1 MVGESVI
8 TPPELIAYW
17 KDYPKSMPLSSVL
30 RFIEGYAVP
39 AEELRELQDID
50 ARIRGVKSEGAEP
63 LREPIIPSAYRASSA
78 GRGRKVVEDQSA
90 DKGIFDD
97 GGASGVLIEGA
108 DDISRGAVA
117 AGLLLAAQK
126 RYMSNAV
133 CFVDWGETVGR
144 CRSAPLYGD
153 GSKAA
158 ILGSIQDSR
167 VAVLHSIDRGI
178 AEKDAWS
185 SLADLLRIRNSN
197 RRTTILTSSVN
208 WLDLKGAAFGKG
220 DLVEYLT
227 TCIAFPGGGLNVI
240 GL

>member
-1 MVGESVI
+1 MVGQSVI
-8 TPPELIAYW
+8 TPPGLIAYW

-30 RFIEGYAVP
+30 RLIEGYAVP

-63 LREPIIPSAYRASSA
+63 LREPIIPSAYRASA

-117 AGLLLAAQK
+117 ADLLLAAQK
-126 RYMSNAV
+126 RCMSNAV

-220 DLVEYLT
+220 DLVECLT